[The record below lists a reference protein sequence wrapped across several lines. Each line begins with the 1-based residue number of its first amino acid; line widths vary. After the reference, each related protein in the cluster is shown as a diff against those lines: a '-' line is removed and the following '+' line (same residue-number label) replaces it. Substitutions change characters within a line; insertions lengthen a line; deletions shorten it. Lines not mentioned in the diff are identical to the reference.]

1 MKQPIGLRTRILVTS
16 GICAFLLVV
25 VSAGFILQNLKR
37 AILNT
42 VAMSPYLVTVE
53 DQADCLRDPQNWSKV
68 KDSDGA
74 LVYAYNSETGKSK
87 NPDAPPIEPEMWEA
101 LQAGENL
108 ALKNE
113 LESPFVAWK
122 EARLAAK
129 FVRRV
134 GEAGDCAIV
143 QGEFTSFPQ
152 VRQAVGSSYLLAS
165 FLGVFVVIGVM
176 MIFAI
181 RPIVRR
187 LRRLSYAARSVG
199 SEGEY
204 CSASDSLQDDIG
216 EISTILDNAHS
227 RMRADAEHLEQRRV
241 ALEQHLANV
250 AHDLR
255 TPMSSLHLGLQEL
268 QEHVESETAKDLL
281 IRTINDSAYLMGLT
295 DNLHLASRLSDG
307 VDPTAGHARTD
318 LGALVD
324 KIELRFS
331 LLGKMSGV
339 QVVAARP
346 DSPVW
351 VICDPFIAE
360 RALSNIVHNAVTHG
374 ERGGNVA
381 VVLEVIDD
389 TFELVV
395 SDDGPGVPPED
406 LSMLAERTFRSDEA
420 RQRDIHGQGLGLA
433 ITHEIARRSGWTLEF
448 ACVEPRGLQVS
459 LKGPVL

>member
-16 GICAFLLVV
+16 GICAFCLVLI
-25 VSAGFILQNLKR
+25 SAGFILQQLKW
-37 AILNT
+37 AILNS
-42 VAMSPYLVTVE
+42 VSMSPHLFNAE
-53 DQADCLRDPQNWSKV
+53 DQAECLQDPDNWFMIK
-68 KDSDGA
+68 KSDGA
-74 LVYAYNSETGKSK
+74 VVYAYNSETGKSL
-87 NPDAPPIEPEMWEA
+87 NPKAPLIEEELWQR
-101 LQAGENL
+101 LQRGETL

-113 LESPFVAWK
+113 LESPFAAWN
-122 EARLAAK
+122 ESQLAAK
-129 FVRRV
+129 FARRV
-134 GEAGDCAIV
+134 GDAGDCGVI
-143 QGEFTSFPQ
+143 QGEFSTFPQ

-165 FLGVFVVIGVM
+165 FLGVFVVIGAM

-181 RPIVRR
+181 RPIARR

-199 SEGEY
+199 SEGDY
-204 CSASDSLQDDIG
+204 RSASDSLQDDIG
-216 EISTILDNAHS
+216 EISTILDTAHN

-268 QEHVESETAKDLL
+268 QGHMESELAKDLL
-281 IRTINDSAYLMGLT
+281 RRTINDSAYLMGLT

-307 VDPTAGHARTD
+307 ADPTAGHARTD

-374 ERGGNVA
+374 EQGGNVA
-381 VVLEVIDD
+381 VVLEVIED

-420 RQRDIHGQGLGLA
+420 RQRDVPGQGLGLA

-448 ACVEPRGLQVS
+448 AGVEPRGLQVT
-459 LKGPVL
+459 LKGSIL